1 MMSASITDDI
11 NPMTLAESLTVK
23 EIITAAGVGA
33 FTYREHW
40 RRDLLIAAV
49 QDSAV
54 LQATIKDAYF
64 RKQDRACNDRNNHLK
79 CAWFHDPSE
88 EQEAS
93 MLTSRNDSYLLSP
106 SDDAKSDC
114 LARLIDRTSNAGTR
128 QVVCIVCALEVFAVG
143 TEEFA
148 VDDIP
153 ESHLLIPLPC
163 HPRQHLTNGILL
175 HYPALTLHDGHLC
188 GRICCEC
195 LQELRARKLPKL
207 VLANGLWI
215 GEVPQ
220 ELAILTLPER
230 VLIGLYFPVS
240 FIMKLFPQKKGSRN
254 WDTSALNSGVR
265 GNVSTY
271 RLNTEDIAAMIEGH
285 LLPRTPDLLP
295 AIIGITIIGPNNL
308 PARNLPRFLT
318 VSRERV
324 KQALIFLKRENPLYS
339 DISISDLH
347 LDLLPSDVDVP
358 SQLLSVVKHSSDTNM
373 LDQEHEGYVVED
385 DDDEIDSGDGQLH
398 YCLSA
403 SFSLQLVV
411 NGGAFQTHAVMQRGR
426 RCRLLPCSDLFG
438 PIIIR

>member
-1 MMSASITDDI
+1 MSHAKHMLMSIEVVVLNSCSPYYHLGLVVIMSASITDDI
-11 NPMTLAESLTVK
+11 NPMTLADSLTVK

-33 FTYREHW
+33 FTYCE
-40 RRDLLIAAV
+40 RRRCDLLIAAV

-54 LQATIKDAYF
+54 LQGSIKDAYF
-64 RKQDRACNDRNNHLK
+64 HKQDRACHDWDNRLK
-79 CAWFHDPSE
+79 RARFHDPSE

-93 MLTSRNDSYLLSP
+93 ILTSRNNSYLLSP
-106 SDDAKSDC
+106 SDDVKSDC
-114 LARLIDRTSNAGTR
+114 LARFIDCTSNAGTR
-128 QVVCIVCALEVFAVG
+128 QVVCIVCALEVFVVA
-143 TEEFA
+143 TKEFA

-153 ESHLLIPLPC
+153 ESHLLIPLPRQ
-163 HPRQHLTNGILL
+163 PRQHLTNGILL
-175 HYPALTLHDGHLC
+175 HHSALTLHDGHLH
-188 GRICCEC
+188 GHICCKC
-195 LQELRARKLPKL
+195 LQELHAHKLPKL

-240 FIMKLFPQKKGSRN
+240 FIVKLFPQKKGSRN
-254 WDTSALNSGVR
+254 WDTSAMNSGVH

-271 RLNTEDIAAMIEGH
+271 RLNTEDIAAMVEGC
-285 LLPRTPDLLP
+285 LLPCIPDLLP
-295 AIIGITIIGPNNL
+295 AIIGITIIGPKNL
-308 PARNLPRFLT
+308 PAHNLPRFLT

-347 LDLLPSDVDVP
+347 LDLLPSDVAVP
-358 SQLLSVVKHSSDTNM
+358 SQLLSVVKHSSDTQL

-385 DDDEIDSGDGQLH
+385 DDDQIDSGDSQWH

-403 SFSLQLVV
+403 SFS
-411 NGGAFQTHAVMQRGR
+411 
-426 RCRLLPCSDLFG
+426 S
-438 PIIIR
+438 